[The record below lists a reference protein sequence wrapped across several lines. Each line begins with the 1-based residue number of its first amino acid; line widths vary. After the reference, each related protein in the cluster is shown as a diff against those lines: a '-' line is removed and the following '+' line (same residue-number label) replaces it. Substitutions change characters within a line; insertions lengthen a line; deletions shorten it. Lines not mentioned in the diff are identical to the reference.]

1 MKLKLDENVP
11 RRAAAVLTSGGHDIE
26 TVPDE
31 GLAGKS
37 DAAIFAAVREEER
50 MLVTL
55 DRGFADIR
63 RYPPGTHPGV
73 LVLRLRDQ
81 RPAAIESSLQMLLD
95 AQDLEALRGCLV
107 IVEPGAIRVRRPSGE

>member
-1 MKLKLDENVP
+1 MP
-11 RRAAAVLTSGGHDIE
+11 RRAAAVLTGGGHDVE

-31 GLAGKS
+31 GLAGQP
-37 DAAIFAAVREEER
+37 DATVFEAARSEDR

-63 RYPPGTHPGV
+63 RYPPGTHAGV

-81 RPAAIESSLQMLLD
+81 RPAVIGSSLQQLLD
-95 AQDLEALRGCLV
+95 EQDLEALRGCLV